1 MCFFCKCWGS
11 PPQKILESR
20 VMTYDSNIG
29 CFLFL
34 FLPKYMSMFNSI
46 NLIHPRSYLLNGG
59 TWFFLGGMEI
69 PTKFKQA
76 LTKSLNPVSRVF
88 TQQVHRMFQMFAC
101 HFFVVL
107 LTRFVF
113 IRCSI
118 NHWAFQEDLLGAVW
132 KWSEGLGMGQ
142 WRYQKDLPTF
152 RSTLA
157 STKAGVAG
165 RQNCE
170 RKMRCHLCLIQISS

>member
-11 PPQKILESR
+11 PPKKILESR

-101 HFFVVL
+101 HFF
-107 LTRFVF
+107 
-113 IRCSI
+113 RCPF
-118 NHWAFQEDLLGAVW
+118 NTFCFHPLFHQPLGVSGRSLGRSLKM
-132 KWSEGLGMGQ
+132 KWRIGDGPMEVS
-142 WRYQKDLPTF
+142 K
-152 RSTLA
+152 RS
-157 STKAGVAG
+157 S
-165 RQNCE
+165 N
-170 RKMRCHLCLIQISS
+170 I